1 MKHVGTH
8 ALIVGGGVAGL
19 FAATVASRFFEHV
32 TVLDRDSEPEWVQ
45 PRKAVPQGQQFH
57 ALLPGGLEAAER
69 WFPGFVD
76 DLVEAGSLPFELG
89 RDFTAWTPQGRSYS
103 NYGSVPEPHEAGRCY
118 TQTRPLLEA
127 CIRRRV
133 DAIANVTTRFGV
145 LVRSPLVA
153 DRRVAG
159 VILDDGSS
167 ISADLVIDAS
177 GRNAATAK
185 WIAALGYGDVPE
197 SHIICGIHYATA
209 TVTPRN

>member
-89 RDFTAWTPQGRSYS
+89 RDFTAWDPTGAVVQQLRLCARAARGRQVLHADTATAR
-103 NYGSVPEPHEAGRCY
+103 GVLPAP
-118 TQTRPLLEA
+118 
-127 CIRRRV
+127 RRR
-133 DAIANVTTRFGV
+133 DRQCHHP
-145 LVRSPLVA
+145 VRSVGSLTA
-153 DRRVAG
+153 RR
-159 VILDDGSS
+159 
-167 ISADLVIDAS
+167 
-177 GRNAATAK
+177 
-185 WIAALGYGDVPE
+185 
-197 SHIICGIHYATA
+197 
-209 TVTPRN
+209 